1 LNKRWIIILVS
12 LVSVF
17 TVGVV
22 GASVLNLSGSDSAPG
37 ESKTEAACAS
47 NLVVKH
53 PVETSGHD
61 ENKINTVNITGD
73 MSMCI
78 DQTIRVEVDLDVS
91 NSHVYATKKITAAD
105 IEGITFTFDS
115 ETGDFYTEKPIAS
128 NGGLVNVGDLSGAI
142 SVQEFGLTTITI
154 AKAWE

>member
-1 LNKRWIIILVS
+1 MNKRWIIILVS

-22 GASVLNLSGSDSAPG
+22 GASVLNLNGSDSAPG

-91 NSHVYATKKITAAD
+91 ESHVYATKRITAD
-105 IEGITFTFDS
+105 DVEGITFVFNT
-115 ETGDFYTEKPIAS
+115 ETGDFYDEKPIPAD
-128 NGGLVNVGDLSGAI
+128 GGLVSNGNRVDAV
-142 SVQEFGLTTITI
+142 SVKEFGLTTITI